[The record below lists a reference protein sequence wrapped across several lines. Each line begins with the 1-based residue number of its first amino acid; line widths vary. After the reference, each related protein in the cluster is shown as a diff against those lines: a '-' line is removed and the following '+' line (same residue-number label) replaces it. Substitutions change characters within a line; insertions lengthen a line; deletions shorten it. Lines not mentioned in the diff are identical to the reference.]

1 MILLRKMSDNLCFKC
16 EAIFSTERLKIFKCT
31 WIKCLVLETNL
42 ASSVKQSIF
51 SSKENEQVSSTTDK
65 TILLLLVQPDEHF
78 EKREHGNAWLV
89 L

>member
-1 MILLRKMSDNLCFKC
+1 MLQVIYFLNKC
-16 EAIFSTERLKIFKCT
+16 EAIFPTERPKIFKCT

-42 ASSVKQSIF
+42 ASSVKPSIF
-51 SSKENEQVSSTTDK
+51 SWKENEQVSSTTDK